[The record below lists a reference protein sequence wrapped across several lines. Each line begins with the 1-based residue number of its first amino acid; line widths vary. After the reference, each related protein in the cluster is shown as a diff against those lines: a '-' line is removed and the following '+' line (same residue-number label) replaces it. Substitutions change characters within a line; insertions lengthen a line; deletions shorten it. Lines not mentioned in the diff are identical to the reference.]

1 MALGD
6 QLNALEKAVAA
17 ASTASSELAKAEEV
31 RNAAQVKYNNAVAAV
46 EKLRTE
52 INDVVGNMFGSSKIR
67 IA

>member
-6 QLNALEKAVAA
+6 QLNALEKAVAD
-17 ASTASSELAKAEEV
+17 ASTASSELAKAASA
-31 RNAAQVKYNNAVAAV
+31 RDAAQLKYNNAVAVV
-46 EKLRTE
+46 EKLRAE